1 MRMAILSDNISQ
13 FWSKL
18 GQSNEQN
25 KLQFMALAKDI
36 GLVIS
41 AEELRAASGLTDELT
56 DDQLE
61 GVAGGGISNLI
72 TAGGK

>member
-1 MRMAILSDNISQ
+1 MAILSDNISQ

-36 GLVIS
+36 RLEIS
-41 AEELRAASGLTDELT
+41 AEELQAASGLTDELT
-56 DDQLE
+56 DDQLD
-61 GVAGGGISNLI
+61 GVSGGRGEFD
-72 TAGGK
+72 TK

>member
-1 MRMAILSDNISQ
+1 MAILSDNISQ

-18 GQSNEQN
+18 GQSKEQN

-36 GLVIS
+36 GLEIS
-41 AEELRAASGLTDELT
+41 AEELQAASGLTDELT

-61 GVAGGGISNLI
+61 GVSGGGDRN
-72 TAGGK
+72 GVK

>member
-36 GLVIS
+36 GLEIS
-41 AEELRAASGLTDELT
+41 AEELQAASGLTDELT
-56 DDQLE
+56 DDQLD
-61 GVAGGGISNLI
+61 GVSGGADGSSS
-72 TAGGK
+72 K

>member
-1 MRMAILSDNISQ
+1 MAILSDNINQ

-36 GLVIS
+36 GLEIS
-41 AEELRAASGLTDELT
+41 AEELQAASGLTDELT
-56 DDQLE
+56 DDQLD
-61 GVAGGGISNLI
+61 GVSGGRNELG
-72 TAGGK
+72 TK

>member
-1 MRMAILSDNISQ
+1 MAILSDNISQ

-36 GLVIS
+36 GLEIS
-41 AEELRAASGLTDELT
+41 AEELQAASGLTDELT
-56 DDQLE
+56 DDQLD
-61 GVAGGGISNLI
+61 GVAGGRNELG
-72 TAGGK
+72 TK

>member
-1 MRMAILSDNISQ
+1 MAILSDNINQ

-36 GLVIS
+36 GLEIS
-41 AEELRAASGLTDELT
+41 AEELQAAWGLTDELT

-61 GVAGGGISNLI
+61 GVSGGADGSSS
-72 TAGGK
+72 K

>member
-1 MRMAILSDNISQ
+1 MAILSDNINQ

-36 GLVIS
+36 GLEIS
-41 AEELRAASGLTDELT
+41 AEELQAASGLTDELT

-61 GVAGGGISNLI
+61 GVSGGRDESSS
-72 TAGGK
+72 K

>member
-1 MRMAILSDNISQ
+1 M
-13 FWSKL
+13 SKL

-25 KLQFMALAKDI
+25 KRQFMALAKDI
-36 GLVIS
+36 GLEIS
-41 AEELRAASGLTDELT
+41 AEDIQAASGLTDELA

>member
-1 MRMAILSDNISQ
+1 MRMAILSDNINQ

-36 GLVIS
+36 GLEIS
-41 AEELRAASGLTDELT
+41 AEELQAASGLTDELT

-61 GVAGGGISNLI
+61 GVSGGADGSSS
-72 TAGGK
+72 K

>member
-36 GLVIS
+36 GLEIS
-41 AEELRAASGLTDELT
+41 AEELQAASGLTDELT
-56 DDQLE
+56 DDQLD
-61 GVAGGGISNLI
+61 GVSGGGDGSSS
-72 TAGGK
+72 K

>member
-36 GLVIS
+36 GLEIS
-41 AEELRAASGLTDELT
+41 AEELQSASGLTDELT
-56 DDQLE
+56 DDQLD
-61 GVAGGGISNLI
+61 GVSGGADGSSS
-72 TAGGK
+72 K

>member
-1 MRMAILSDNISQ
+1 MAILSDNISQ

-36 GLVIS
+36 GLEIS
-41 AEELRAASGLTDELT
+41 AEELPY
-56 DDQLE
+56 
-61 GVAGGGISNLI
+61 ISYPFIIEIYLNKKMKLYF
-72 TAGGK
+72 

>member
-1 MRMAILSDNISQ
+1 MAILSDNINQ

-36 GLVIS
+36 GLEIS
-41 AEELRAASGLTDELT
+41 AEELQAASGLTDELT
-56 DDQLE
+56 DDQLD
-61 GVAGGGISNLI
+61 GVAGGDSGGF
-72 TAGGK
+72 AGK

>member
-1 MRMAILSDNISQ
+1 MAILSDNISQ

-18 GQSNEQN
+18 GQSKEQN

-41 AEELRAASGLTDELT
+41 AEELQAASGLTDELT
-56 DDQLE
+56 DDQLD
-61 GVAGGGISNLI
+61 GVSGGGDRN
-72 TAGGK
+72 GVK

>member
-1 MRMAILSDNISQ
+1 MAIFSDNIKQ

-25 KLQFMALAKDI
+25 QRQFMALAKDI
-36 GLVIS
+36 GLEIS
-41 AEELRAASGLTDELT
+41 AEELQAASGLTDELT

-61 GVAGGGISNLI
+61 GVSGGADGSSS
-72 TAGGK
+72 K

>member
-1 MRMAILSDNISQ
+1 MAILSGNIEQ

-18 GQSNEQN
+18 GQSKEQN

-36 GLVIS
+36 GLKIS
-41 AEELRAASGLTDELT
+41 AEELQAASGLTDELT

-61 GVAGGGISNLI
+61 GVAGGGDGTS
-72 TAGGK
+72 AK

>member
-1 MRMAILSDNISQ
+1 MAILSDNISQ

-36 GLVIS
+36 GLEIS
-41 AEELRAASGLTDELT
+41 AEELQAASGLTDELT
-56 DDQLE
+56 DDQLD
-61 GVAGGGISNLI
+61 GVSGGGDGSSS
-72 TAGGK
+72 K